1 VRNFVREK
9 LSLIGL
15 DLFATPICGKGVEKQ
30 MEKMSPNTSSSAT
43 STIAHF
49 PVIWLTGLPGSGKT
63 TIAKALHPRLKE
75 LGFKVELLDGDIVRK
90 ELSPE
95 LGFTKQDREIHARRV
110 VYLSKLLSRNGI
122 ISIVCLIS
130 PYREFRRYAR
140 SETNINN
147 NFYEVYVKCS
157 LETCIRRDPKGLYKK
172 ALSGEIKDL
181 TGLQDPYE
189 EPENPEII
197 VDTERQTLED
207 CLNVILE
214 KVLQTYNNI
223 KIPPVTLDDLAREKI
238 SSNQIPGSYDHA

>member
-1 VRNFVREK
+1 M
-9 LSLIGL
+9 
-15 DLFATPICGKGVEKQ
+15 TP
-30 MEKMSPNTSSSAT
+30 AT
-43 STIAHF
+43 STIAHS

-63 TIAKALHPRLKE
+63 TIAKALHPKLKE

-95 LGFTKQDREIHARRV
+95 LGFTKQDREMHARRV

-140 SETNINN
+140 SEANMNN

-189 EPENPEII
+189 EPENPEIS
-197 VDTERQTLED
+197 VDTERQTVEESA
-207 CLNVILE
+207 NVIL
-214 KVLQTYNNI
+214 KSVLQT
-223 KIPPVTLDDLAREKI
+223 
-238 SSNQIPGSYDHA
+238 HADVKTPII

>member
-1 VRNFVREK
+1 
-9 LSLIGL
+9 
-15 DLFATPICGKGVEKQ
+15 
-30 MEKMSPNTSSSAT
+30 MSESTFSAT
-43 STIAHF
+43 YNTAHS

-63 TIAKALHPRLKE
+63 TIAKALQPRLKE

-110 VYLSKLLSRNGI
+110 VYLSKILSRNGI
-122 ISIVCLIS
+122 ISIVSLIS
-130 PYREFRRYAR
+130 PYRDFRRYAR
-140 SETNINN
+140 SETNMNN

-197 VDTERQTLED
+197 VDTERQTVEE
-207 CLNVILE
+207 CVNVILDR
-214 KVLQTYNNI
+214 VLQLHNSNSGLNT
-223 KIPPVTLDDLAREKI
+223 PTTVTHDNK
-238 SSNQIPGSYDHA
+238 

>member
-1 VRNFVREK
+1 
-9 LSLIGL
+9 
-15 DLFATPICGKGVEKQ
+15 
-30 MEKMSPNTSSSAT
+30 MSQSTFSAT
-43 STIAHF
+43 YNIAHS

-63 TIAKALHPRLKE
+63 TIAKALHPKLKE
-75 LGFKVELLDGDIVRK
+75 SGFKVELLDGDIVRK

-110 VYLSKLLSRNGI
+110 VYLCKLLSRNGI

-140 SETNINN
+140 SEISMNN

-172 ALSGEIKDL
+172 ALAGEIKDL

-189 EPENPEII
+189 EPEKPELI
-197 VDTERQTLED
+197 VNTESQTLEK
-207 CLNVILE
+207 CVNVILNR
-214 KVLQTYNNI
+214 VLQTYN
-223 KIPPVTLDDLAREKI
+223 
-238 SSNQIPGSYDHA
+238 SNSVRAPTIT

>member
-1 VRNFVREK
+1 M
-9 LSLIGL
+9 
-15 DLFATPICGKGVEKQ
+15 TP
-30 MEKMSPNTSSSAT
+30 TT
-43 STIAHF
+43 STFTVAHS

-63 TIAKALHPRLKE
+63 TIAKALHPKLKE
-75 LGFKVELLDGDIVRK
+75 SGFKVELLDGDIVRK

-122 ISIVCLIS
+122 ISIVSLIS

-140 SETNINN
+140 SETDINN

-197 VDTERQTLED
+197 VDTERQGLEE
-207 CLNVILE
+207 CVNVILNRI
-214 KVLQTYNNI
+214 LQTNNNKTPTI
-223 KIPPVTLDDLAREKI
+223 IGERILSERIP
-238 SSNQIPGSYDHA
+238 